1 MISARSRPDDG
12 FTLVEVLVAL
22 SVIALMSGLM
32 LAMMGQF
39 RHLTY
44 ADHRLTDQTALKK
57 TANHIAGLLERAEAL
72 PLEITPGAPLVFM
85 AAQEGGA
92 RFLAVAKSG
101 ALTSGLLQIEINLEK
116 KDGIERVVETISPRS
131 ASDQAAGKATFE
143 LLGHA
148 ERLTFS
154 YLHTAEAPEHEPVWS
169 AEWKTAGELPVAIRV
184 TIQTRD
190 KSGDPLSASSIAYLS
205 R

>member
-1 MISARSRPDDG
+1 MIAAPGRSDEG

-22 SVIALMSGLM
+22 SVIGLMSGLM

-39 RHLTY
+39 RHLTI
-44 ADHRLTDQTALKK
+44 ADHRLTDQSALEK

-72 PLEITPGAPLVFM
+72 PLEVTPDAPLVFM
-85 AAQEGGA
+85 AANEGSA

-101 ALTSGLLQIEINLEK
+101 ALTSGLLEIEINLEK
-116 KDGIERVVETISPRS
+116 KDGIERVIETISPRG
-131 ASDQAAGKATFE
+131 ASDHSDGKVTFE
-143 LLGHA
+143 LLGRA

-154 YLHTAEAPEHEPVWS
+154 YLQKREAPEREPVWS
-169 AEWKTAGELPVAIRV
+169 PQWKTAGELPVAIRV

-190 KSGDPLSASSIAYLS
+190 KSGDPLSASSIAYLP